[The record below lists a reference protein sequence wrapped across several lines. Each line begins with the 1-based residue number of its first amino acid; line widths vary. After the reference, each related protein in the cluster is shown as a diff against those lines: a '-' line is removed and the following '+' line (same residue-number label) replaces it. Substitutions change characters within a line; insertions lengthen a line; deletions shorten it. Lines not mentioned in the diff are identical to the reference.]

1 MLSSFQQALVE
12 ASLKRNLA
20 VLESEL
26 GKDAASLA
34 AFFLHKDAAS
44 PDAFL
49 LHEEY
54 GPAPASISGE
64 VTSGKAPLS
73 AQEILHLRSE
83 REPAGI

>member
-26 GKDAASLA
+26 GKDAASPA
-34 AFFLHKDAAS
+34 
-44 PDAFL
+44 AFL

-54 GPAPASISGE
+54 GPAPASISRE

-73 AQEILHLRSE
+73 AQEILHLPSE